1 MAQLSISSLLSF
13 FKDEE
18 NSIDKGENH
27 YRSNHVESF
36 AYIPGVLRGQVHA
49 STKNKVYNVTVSE
62 GQNENGG
69 QASKKYFADQS
80 KFQKLRLLTSL

>member
-49 STKNKVYNVTVSE
+49 SMKNKTEGN
-62 GQNENGG
+62 GQNEVV
-69 QASKKYFADQS
+69 SRMDRS
-80 KFQKLRLLTSL
+80 EVKL